1 MLRPV
6 RLAFLLLS
14 LCWAASSFAADYY
27 VDITNKTGHAIW
39 YLHVSP
45 GKAKS
50 WEEDLL
56 GDDVMADGER
66 RRVTLKGYP
75 SSIFDIRLT
84 DEDGDTYTFWNVDV
98 ATQDLEVT
106 LADLD

>member
-1 MLRPV
+1 M
-6 RLAFLLLS
+6 AFLLLA
-14 LCWAASSFAADYY
+14 LFWAASSFAADYY
-27 VDITNKTGHAIW
+27 VDITNKTGHTIW

-50 WEEDLL
+50 WEEDVL
-56 GDDVMADGER
+56 GDEVLADGER
-66 RRVTLKGYP
+66 RRGTLTGYS